1 MGHRARAKFV
11 VMTDCVPSNEQ
22 TFYPQSSLGKSTR
35 QSTLLSTGMRPC
47 HGISASGW
55 DCLKPRSDGSR
66 FEECSRHTRRGRGER
81 QRRGR
86 KIFDDN
92 AGKGKER
99 GKGKGKRK
107 RKRGGARGSRP
118 PSGLGWLLFY
128 PRGGCVDRAPGGGG
142 RTGGVEGWA
151 VLARVERKKEKKRK
165 SWEIH
170 RIFSSP
176 DVESVCGT
184 KMRCLPLASKRKS
197 NSQARALR
205 HPLARLTMMSGAA
218 DGGGGCTARPSP
230 SSTGLPRSIR
240 RAAHDDPLWL
250 RGQMALC
257 LADQLEGGRALFFP
271 SAAM

>member
-142 RTGGVEGWA
+142 PTGGVEGWA

-165 SWEIH
+165 ERAGKYTGYFPLPTS
-170 RIFSSP
+170 RAC
-176 DVESVCGT
+176 VAQ
-184 KMRCLPLASKRKS
+184 RCDASHLLQSEK
-197 NSQARALR
+197 A
-205 HPLARLTMMSGAA
+205 
-218 DGGGGCTARPSP
+218 TARRGRCA
-230 SSTGLPRSIR
+230 TRS
-240 RAAHDDPLWL
+240 HD
-250 RGQMALC
+250 
-257 LADQLEGGRALFFP
+257 
-271 SAAM
+271 